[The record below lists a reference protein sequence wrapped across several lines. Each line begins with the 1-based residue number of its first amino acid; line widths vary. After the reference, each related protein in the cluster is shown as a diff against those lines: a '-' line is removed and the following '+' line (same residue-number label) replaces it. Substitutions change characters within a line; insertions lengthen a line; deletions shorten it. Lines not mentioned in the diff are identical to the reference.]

1 MFTLP
6 CPALPCPALPCPAL
20 LCPCACRL
28 LLLAISLK
36 SRETSALTET
46 SALLAPRIPANV
58 ELRSES
64 NIETKRIVCGFF
76 FPHPGKISSL
86 RDDSKFLAHVTDDS
100 NIDSSINKLWSGPRS
115 FAAADRRSFRIRR
128 LRVRFPSPPLPSN
141 SSGVR
146 LEEPTWSRS
155 ARRPEIRRA
164 RRTTRKRRSADQATN
179 QI

>member
-76 FPHPGKISSL
+76 SPIRGKYHPSEMTASFSRMLPTIRISTPALINYGAVHDPSPL
-86 RDDSKFLAHVTDDS
+86 PIGVPSESAACEFDS
-100 NIDSSINKLWSGPRS
+100 P
-115 FAAADRRSFRIRR
+115 
-128 LRVRFPSPPLPSN
+128 PPPLPSN